1 MTVFENVLAAAA
13 HSTGKSE
20 RACTAF
26 CRDVLNETG
35 MFDKRDRLAGDL
47 RLLDRKRLEL
57 ARVLATQPKLVL
69 LDEIGGGLTE
79 HEVHALVDEIR
90 QLRTR
95 GITLI
100 WIEHIVHAL
109 VSVVDRI
116 VAINFGEKLIEGKP
130 QDVLASKVLQ
140 EIYLGVE

>member
-1 MTVFENVLAAAA
+1 MTVFENMLAAAT

-20 RACTAF
+20 RACDGL

-35 MFDKRDRLAGDL
+35 MFAKRDVLASEL

-57 ARVLATQPKLVL
+57 ARALATQPKLVL

-90 QLRTR
+90 RLRGR

-116 VAINFGEKLIEGKP
+116 VAINFGETLIEGKP
-130 QDVLASKVLQ
+130 QDVLASKALQ